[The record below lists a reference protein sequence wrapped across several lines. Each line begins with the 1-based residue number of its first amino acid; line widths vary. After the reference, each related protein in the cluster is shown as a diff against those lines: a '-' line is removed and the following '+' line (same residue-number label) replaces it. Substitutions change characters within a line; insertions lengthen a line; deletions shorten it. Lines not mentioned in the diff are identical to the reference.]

1 LFPGLECSAFQT
13 GEIQGLAKWKNRRV
27 LTGKF
32 SDRANRHM
40 GNTSATA
47 TATLAAI
54 NALKE
59 RRRGR
64 FVTVE
69 GTAPRREAYRGSV
82 HDDEKIN
89 AVEPTEMLKKH
100 YHECC
105 WAALN

>member
-1 LFPGLECSAFQT
+1 M
-13 GEIQGLAKWKNRRV
+13 
-27 LTGKF
+27 LTGKL
-32 SDRANRHM
+32 SDRAYRHK

-64 FVTVE
+64 FVAVG
-69 GTAPRREAYRGSV
+69 GTAPRRAAYRGSV

-89 AVEPTEMLKKH
+89 AVEATEMLEKH
-100 YHECC
+100 CHEYS